1 MKFTVSKQTEKYLEQ
16 LAQEEKQGKA
26 STHYHANPDAVDQ
39 LIVENNLEI
48 AGLNFYPQIDLML
61 IVLNN
66 KRVLKCEI
74 SKYDRLASASLA
86 QLENHQIS
94 PMGVH
99 WPDVDED
106 LSLRGFLKHELAF
119 VDRPQVLA

>member
-1 MKFTVSKQTEKYLEQ
+1 MKSTVSKQTEKYLKQ
-16 LAQEEKQGKA
+16 LETKEKAG
-26 STHYHANPDAVDQ
+26 STAMPYHANPDAIDQ
-39 LIVENNLEI
+39 LIIENNLEI

-61 IVLNN
+61 VVLNN

-74 SKYDRLASASLA
+74 SKYARLASATIS
-86 QLENHQIS
+86 QLENYEIS

-119 VDRPQVLA
+119 ADSPQVVT